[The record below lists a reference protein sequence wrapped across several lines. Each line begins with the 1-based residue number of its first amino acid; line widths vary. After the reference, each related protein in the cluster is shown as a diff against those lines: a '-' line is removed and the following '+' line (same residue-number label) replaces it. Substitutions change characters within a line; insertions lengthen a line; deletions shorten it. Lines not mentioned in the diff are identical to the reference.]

1 MSHPEQEV
9 LAAGRSLVDAFAM
22 HEVDAYFSHFSPE
35 ATFIFHNLD
44 RVLKSRA
51 EYEEEWARWE
61 RHDGFRVLNCIS
73 SDPMVRVWC
82 DTAIFSH
89 TVTTDVA
96 FGDDRMTNHERE
108 TIIFHRNADGR
119 WIAIHE
125 HLSVF
130 PTESPKT

>member
-1 MSHPEQEV
+1 MSHPEQDV
-9 LAAGRSLVDAFAM
+9 LAAANSLVEALAM

-61 RHDGFRVLNCIS
+61 QHNGFRVQNCKS
-73 SDPMVRVWC
+73 SDQMVRMWGDV
-82 DTAIFSH
+82 AVFNH
-89 TVTTDVA
+89 TVITDVK
-96 FGDDRMTNHERE
+96 FGDDMVTNHERE
-108 TIIFHRNADGR
+108 TIIFQRNADGR

-130 PTESPKT
+130 PA